1 MNWVKSLLLISFLLL
16 SRPAIAAPETEEPNQ
31 EQCEY
36 TTVVTGKVGPE
47 PLYSA
52 DRSISVVAKA
62 DLAERRPRTAPEAL
76 WESPGVYVQQT
87 NHAGGSP
94 IVRGMIGPQV
104 LLVIDGV
111 RLSNSTYRT
120 GPMQYLNLIDPYTI
134 DRMEV
139 LRGAGSMMYG
149 SDAMGGVI
157 QAIPRSPRDARG
169 EDGFDGGLSFA
180 LRHASADNG
189 QTVHGHGDLGYGG
202 LSVLGGISYQALGNL
217 RGGGDV
223 GEQVYS
229 GYRAWY
235 EHFAATYRFDKGF
248 ARDWQIKVAYLMAHI
263 EDAGRTDKLVDKKSL
278 SIYDNDDHLLYGR
291 LNFKVRPIQTRG
303 QATIS
308 FQHFF
313 ERKDGFKMADDLVT
327 KNSVTRD
334 EITALTLGA
343 DLRMRTRLLS
353 NRLRLK
359 YGGMYYRDQV
369 DASREKATWG
379 QALEAVADQSYPDGS
394 TYETYGIYLHVE
406 GDPLRSAEGHIIRLG
421 AGYRLHG
428 MAGAAPA
435 SGSGLLP
442 EVDFSNMGH
451 VALASAQYLYM
462 DWLNVAF
469 TFSQGFR
476 APNLQEAVM
485 LGDSG
490 KFFHVPNAD
499 LGPERAD
506 TLELLARTR
515 FWRVELAAAGYVSL
529 LHDLIKR
536 VPTTWQGNK
545 EVAGKDVYRNENG
558 GEGLLYGV
566 EAGAALDI
574 GWGLSMTGH
583 LTYTW
588 GEEEELDG
596 TLDPLSRIPP
606 LFGQVKLRYDLPVL
620 RHVRSFAELY
630 VRAASDQSRLS
641 AEDIKDVRIPPGG
654 TDGWWTVNLRLG
666 ALAAQWL
673 RVGLTLENLTDKKY
687 KYHGSGVW
695 APGFNAVLG
704 ISGNI

>member
-1 MNWVKSLLLISFLLL
+1 MKMRNSLLVISFLLL
-16 SRPAIAAPETEEPNQ
+16 SQPATAAPEADDSSQ
-31 EQCEY
+31 EGEGEF

-52 DRSISVVAKA
+52 DRSISVVSKK
-62 DLAERRPRTAPEAL
+62 DLEERQPRTTPEAL
-76 WESPGVYVQQT
+76 WEAPGVYVQQT

-104 LLVIDGV
+104 LLVVDGV

-120 GPMQYLNLIDPYTI
+120 GPMQYLNLIDPFAI
-134 DRMEV
+134 DRTEV

-157 QAIPRSPRDARG
+157 QAIPLAPRDARG
-169 EDGFDGGLSFA
+169 AEGFDGGASLA

-189 QTVHGHGDLGYGG
+189 QTIHGHGDLGYGG
-202 LSVLGGISYQALGNL
+202 LSLMGGLSYQNLNNL

-235 EHFAATYRFDKGF
+235 EHFAATYRFDHGLV
-248 ARDWQIKVAYLMAHI
+248 RDWQVKVAYIMAHI

-291 LNFKVRPIQTRG
+291 LDFKVRPIKTRG
-303 QATIS
+303 LATLS

-313 ERKDGFKMADDLVT
+313 ERKDGFKMADNLST
-327 KNSVTRD
+327 KESVTRD
-334 EITALTLGA
+334 EVTALTLGA
-343 DLRMRTRLLS
+343 DLRLHTRLLS
-353 NRLRLK
+353 GRLNLK

-369 DASREKATWG
+369 EASREKATWG
-379 QALEAVADQSYPDGS
+379 QKLQAVADQAYPDGS
-394 TYETYGIYLHVE
+394 TYETYGVYLHVE
-406 GDPLRSAEGHIIRLG
+406 GDPLRSAGGHILRLG

-435 SGSGLLP
+435 LGSLP
-442 EVDFSNMGH
+442 EVDFSNLGH

-462 DWLNVAF
+462 DWVNLAF

-506 TLELLARTR
+506 TLELLARMR
-515 FWRVELAAAGYVSL
+515 FWRVQVSAAGYVSL

-536 VPTTWQGNK
+536 VPTTWQGDK
-545 EVAGKDVYRNENG
+545 VVAGKDVYRNENG

-566 EAGAALDI
+566 EAGATMEI
-574 GWGLSMTGH
+574 GWGLSLSGH
-583 LTYTW
+583 LTYTR
-588 GEEEELDG
+588 GEEEKLDG
-596 TLDPLSRIPP
+596 TVDPLSRIPP
-606 LFGQVKLRYDLPVL
+606 LFGQVKLRYDLPL
-620 RHVRSFAELY
+620 IRHLQSFAELY
-630 VRAASDQSRLS
+630 LRAASDQTRLS
-641 AEDIKDVRIPPGG
+641 AEDIADVRIPPGG
-654 TDGWWTVNLRLG
+654 TDGWWTFNLRLG
-666 ALAAQWL
+666 VLAAERL
-673 RVGLTLENLTDKKY
+673 RVGLTLENLANRKY

-704 ISGNI
+704 VNGTL